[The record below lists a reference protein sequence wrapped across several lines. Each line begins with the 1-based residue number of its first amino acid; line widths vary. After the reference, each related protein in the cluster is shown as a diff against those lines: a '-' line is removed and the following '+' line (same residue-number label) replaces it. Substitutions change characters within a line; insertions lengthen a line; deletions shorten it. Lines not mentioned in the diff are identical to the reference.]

1 MKISF
6 KLNSIILTLC
16 IIAFFPPSVF
26 DFNTYGAYINYF
38 FVTIKLILTVWFGFI
53 YLNYRKKNFL
63 DFFIFIFL
71 VSQILSAYQTA
82 TLTLGFVL
90 GQIFLFVFYIFVKIN
105 LEDNPYNLIKV
116 LFNVFMYYS
125 LLQVVTQ
132 ILYINGFDSQNMF
145 GDFRSYF
152 LGRKN
157 NTTPYLI
164 YAFSSYCLLNKH
176 TLRKISFKNVMFL
189 IFIFVLSFL
198 TKSSTTIM
206 CLGVAV
212 LIKYLGFSEKVGT
225 IYTKVVAGIYIFL
238 SSVILFS
245 ENRFI
250 SSLMWLVFEKS
261 SFSGRTEIWQL
272 AISYFKENF
281 WFGYGL
287 DISFIPWTN
296 GAIVYSA
303 HNTLLD
309 ILARYG
315 VITGGIFLVILFSQ
329 VLFKTRLKYRTLLAL
344 FISFLMYA
352 LMENSSTIMI
362 ILIISTTYY
371 LNLKMGES
379 DAKIH

>member
-1 MKISF
+1 M
-6 KLNSIILTLC
+6 LC
-16 IIAFFPPSVF
+16 IVSFFPPLVL
-26 DFNTYGAYINYF
+26 DFTSYGKYLDYLFIG
-38 FVTIKLILTVWFGFI
+38 TKLVVTVWYGVI
-53 YLNYRKKNFL
+53 YLIYYKKNFL
-63 DFFIFIFL
+63 DFWIALFL
-71 VSQILSAYQTA
+71 ISQIISASQAA
-82 TLTLGFVL
+82 TLTTGYIV
-90 GQIFLFVFYIFVKIN
+90 GQLFLFAFYLFVKIN
-105 LEDNPYNLIKV
+105 LEDSPEQLLSS
-116 LFNVFMYYS
+116 LFYVFMSY
-125 LLQVVTQ
+125 LVFQVMSQVFYT
-132 ILYINGFDSQNMF
+132 NGFDPKYPY
-145 GDFRSYF
+145 GDNRAYF

-157 NTTPYLI
+157 NATPYLL
-164 YAFSSYCLLNKH
+164 YAFACYYLLNKKM
-176 TLRKISFKNVMFL
+176 TKIISVKEIAFL
-189 IFIFVLSFL
+189 IFAFIISIL
-198 TKSSTTIM
+198 TGSSTTLV
-206 CLGVAV
+206 CFAVAT
-212 LIKYLGFSEKVGT
+212 LIKFLGISEKVGNT
-225 IYTKVVAGIYIFL
+225 YTKSVAGIYIFL
-238 SSVILFS
+238 SSVILSS
-245 ENRFI
+245 ENQLIR
-250 SSLMWLVFEKS
+250 SLMGLIFEKS

-281 WFGYGL
+281 WFGHGL

-315 VITGGIFLVILFSQ
+315 VITGGIFLVILLSQ